1 MKKLYY
7 IETGNRFAQVLI
19 FTSKATAKKWAER
32 ATRWTAEEIADNIHE
47 IEQDEERGFFSLF
60 PTY

>member
-7 IETGNRFAQVLI
+7 IETGNRFSQVLI
-19 FTSKATAKKWAER
+19 FTSKATAKKWAES

-47 IEQDEERGFFSLF
+47 IKQDEERGFFPLF